1 MCVKGSM
8 DGAKLKSQARLKSQA
23 GFLLRTVV
31 RCMTFHG

>member
-23 GFLLRTVV
+23 GFLLRVA